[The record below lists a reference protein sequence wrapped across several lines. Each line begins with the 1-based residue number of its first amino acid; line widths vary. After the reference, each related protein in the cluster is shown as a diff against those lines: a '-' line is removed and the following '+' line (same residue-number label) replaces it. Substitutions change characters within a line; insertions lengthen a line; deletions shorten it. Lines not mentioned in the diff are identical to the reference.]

1 MLSRLISNDKD
12 IYKFKWVKNEL
23 EITFNYIIDK
33 SGHAK
38 DVEIMN
44 DINQKIKKRIE
55 KLIKDFI
62 IGKPAISGNNYPVEI
77 SMRQSLFFKRGYKIK

>member
-1 MLSRLISNDKD
+1 
-12 IYKFKWVKNEL
+12 
-23 EITFNYIIDK
+23 
-33 SGHAK
+33 
-38 DVEIMN
+38 MN